1 MRTRTIVVLI
11 VAGLAVLLAPRL
23 GGGRPPTHVAT
34 GSSTPAAPAEAAGS
48 EGPQVAPTT
57 TTVATTTTSTTQAP
71 AVGPVDQLEQLRP
84 LTQRLPHDE
93 AHFRID
99 YRVVGADWQ
108 LQLQVTLRAILN
120 RPDQLEDYRQQLR
133 AYKAEA
139 LAWLRSAGADPAG
152 YRIEYLPPE
161 AAAL

>member
-1 MRTRTIVVLI
+1 MRTRTIVVLV
-11 VAGLAVLLAPRL
+11 VAGLALLVVPRL
-23 GGGRPPTHVAT
+23 GGGRHPTRVASG
-34 GSSTPAAPAEAAGS
+34 GS
-48 EGPQVAPTT
+48 APTSGEGAGGGGGAAT
-57 TTVATTTTSTTQAP
+57 TASTVATTTTTTTMTA
-71 AVGPVDQLEQLRP
+71 AGDAGPVDRLEQLRP

-108 LQLQVTLRAILN
+108 LELEVTLRAILN
-120 RPDQLEDYRQQLR
+120 RPEQLEDYRAQLR

-139 LAWLRSAGADPAG
+139 LAWLRSVGADPAG
-152 YRIEYLPPE
+152 YHIEYLPPE

>member
-11 VAGLAVLLAPRL
+11 AAGLGLLVLPRL
-23 GGGRPPTHVAT
+23 AGDRLSTHVAT
-34 GSSTPAAPAEAAGS
+34 GSSTPAGPGGGRASAEPAPA
-48 EGPQVAPTT
+48 TT
-57 TTVATTTTSTTQAP
+57 TTVATTTTTTQAP

-108 LQLQVTLRAILN
+108 LHLQITLRAILN
-120 RPDQLEDYRQQLR
+120 RPDQLEGYRQQLR

-139 LAWLRSAGADPAG
+139 LAWLSSAGADPAG

>member
-11 VAGLAVLLAPRL
+11 VTGLGLLVLPRL
-23 GGGRPPTHVAT
+23 AGDRPPTHVAT
-34 GSSTPAAPAEAAGS
+34 GSSTPAGPGEGRASAEPAPA
-48 EGPQVAPTT
+48 TT
-57 TTVATTTTSTTQAP
+57 TAVATTTTTTLAP

-108 LQLQVTLRAILN
+108 LQLQITLRAILN
-120 RPDQLEDYRQQLR
+120 RPDQLEGYRQQLR
-133 AYKAEA
+133 AYKTEA
-139 LAWLRSAGADPAG
+139 LAWLSSAGADPAG